1 MIQIEHNDNTDE
13 YHLMP
18 LTEKLLLLIKQCF
31 SQPPLAHTSKMLLS
45 KKKNLHVVKTF
56 IMIVSDESENKLVI
70 QGYLFLASFM
80 KINSKSMNKN

>member
-1 MIQIEHNDNTDE
+1 
-13 YHLMP
+13 
-18 LTEKLLLLIKQCF
+18 
-31 SQPPLAHTSKMLLS
+31 MLFPAS
-45 KKKNLHVVKTF
+45 SSPYQQNAAFKKKNLHVVKTF

>member
-1 MIQIEHNDNTDE
+1 
-13 YHLMP
+13 
-18 LTEKLLLLIKQCF
+18 
-31 SQPPLAHTSKMLLS
+31 MLFPAS
-45 KKKNLHVVKTF
+45 SSPYQQNAAFQKKNLHAVKTF

>member
-1 MIQIEHNDNTDE
+1 
-13 YHLMP
+13 
-18 LTEKLLLLIKQCF
+18 
-31 SQPPLAHTSKMLLS
+31 MLFPAS
-45 KKKNLHVVKTF
+45 SSPYQQNAAFQKKKNLHVVETF